1 MRNAAL
7 FGMFVAAVSL
17 GGGGCTK
24 RPVPEKGTGTIDGGG
39 AGGAGGAG
47 GQGTGTGGAGGSST
61 AACAASDPRLVL
73 ADQRI
78 MRLTADEV
86 VNTVRFLIDDTE
98 ATALVKGGFID
109 AGNDSRRRFPPFEA
123 DNIDDVR
130 FPGLDNVANHVASY
144 VQDNFAR
151 VTGCSNASDACA
163 TAYLEKLAARAYR
176 RQLTPEESARFTAFY
191 AKLRSPQTVR
201 GYLVTFSIQE
211 ATSYAVYALL
221 SSPQMLWRWEIGD
234 PSMAATAPAGIPLTE
249 QELASQ
255 LAFFLTDQ
263 PPDDTLR
270 MAADAGTLRANLG
283 AQVDRLLALPSAR
296 NWLRAVI
303 ETYLRLNQVPDV
315 SVDPNDFPIFTPALA
330 SDMEVEARMFLDN
343 TLWNEN
349 LTDLLQSHTAFLN
362 TTLATQIYGVT
373 APAGATA
380 TNFVRTTLPA
390 DQRSGVLTNAG
401 LLTSRPLAPSDSLLL
416 NRGLYIASTLL
427 CASLPSETQPRPFDS
442 MFNDKTGQEQ
452 VADRGPDTACY
463 SCHVQFDPYGLAMEN
478 YDGVGRFR
486 TVDDQGRP
494 IDAHTTLPGLM
505 GGGVK
510 NGVELAAR
518 LAASPAFTNCMARTV
533 LQYAMLD
540 PATTVE
546 APLSAQQPGCATA
559 DVVQRYQSA
568 GGKTFT
574 DLVRATAAA
583 PAFGLRKAAP

>member
-7 FGMFVAAVSL
+7 FGMFVAVLSP
-17 GGGGCTK
+17 GGGGCSR
-24 RPVPEKGTGTIDGGG
+24 RPVPEKGNGTIDGGG
-39 AGGAGGAG
+39 ASGAPGGAG
-47 GQGTGTGGAGGSST
+47 GQGPTGTGGAGGMTT
-61 AACAASDPRLVL
+61 APCAHSDPRLVL

-78 MRLTADEV
+78 MRLTTDEI

-98 ATALVKGGFID
+98 AAALVNGQFIN
-109 AGNDSRRRFPPFEA
+109 AGDDSRRRFPPFEA

-130 FPGLDNVANHVASY
+130 FPILDNVASHVASY
-144 VQDNFAR
+144 VQDNYAR
-151 VTGCSNASDACA
+151 VIGCTTDACA
-163 TAYLEKLAARAYR
+163 TAYLDKLAARAYR
-176 RQLTPEESARFTAFY
+176 RQLTQEERARFTAFY
-191 AKLRSPQTVR
+191 TKLRGPQTVR
-201 GYLVTFSIQE
+201 GYLVTFTVQE
-211 ATSYAVYALL
+211 ATGYAVYALL

-234 PSMAATAPAGIPLTE
+234 PAMAATAPGGIPLTD
-249 QELASQ
+249 QELATQ

-270 MAADAGTLRANLG
+270 MAADAGTLRANLA
-283 AQVDRLLALPSAR
+283 AQVDRLLTLPAAR
-296 NWLRAVI
+296 SWLRAVI
-303 ETYLRLNQVPDV
+303 ETYLRLNQLPGVA
-315 SVDPNDFPIFTPALA
+315 VDPNAFPIFTPALA
-330 SDMEVEARMFLDN
+330 SAMETEARMFLDN

-349 LTDLLQSHTAFLN
+349 LTDLLQSRTAFLN
-362 TTLATQIYGVT
+362 TTLATQIYGVA
-373 APAGATA
+373 APAGATP
-380 TNFVRTTLPA
+380 TSFVRTTLPA
-390 DQRSGVLTNAG
+390 EQRAGVLTNAG
-401 LLTSRPLAPSDSLLL
+401 LLTARPIAPGESPLL
-416 NRGLYIASTLL
+416 NRGLFIASTLL
-427 CASLPSETQPRPFDS
+427 CASLPREDQPRPFDPS
-442 MFNDKTGQEQ
+442 FDEKTGQEQ
-452 VADRGPDTACY
+452 VADRAPGTSCY
-463 SCHVQFDPYGLAMEN
+463 GCHVQFDPYGLALEN
-478 YDGVGRFR
+478 YDGIGRFR